1 MNKRRLLSAGL
12 VAALVGGMSVPSHA
26 QQVVIDPESIAH
38 QITEFNQLLQQ
49 YRVLMCQYQQLQ
61 AVTLAV
67 QHANPTIM
75 NTAPA
80 LQSSQM
86 QLPGSAAAAMPGL
99 TAGSSLTSA
108 GQPFFN
114 QNNLFTPQGTDFA
127 ATEMQRQQTAT
138 ANIQGEAQTGMTR
151 IAQRIASL
159 TQLAGSIQT
168 QPDVTAVAATSARI
182 SAEHLYIAN
191 EGNNISNLQL
201 MSNMQQQTSQQRAQQ
216 NSRMQTEQWGS
227 AASAQAGWGT
237 SQ

>member
-1 MNKRRLLSAGL
+1 MNHRRLVSAGL
-12 VAALVGGMSVPSHA
+12 IAAFLGWSATPARAVELTLDMTQAAHAVAELA
-26 QQVVIDPESIAH
+26 QLAQA
-38 QITEFNQLLQQ
+38 

-114 QNNLFTPQGTDFA
+114 QSTVYTSQGTDFA
-127 ATEMQRQQTAT
+127 STEMQRQQTAT

-159 TQLAGSIQT
+159 TQLAASIQT
-168 QPDVTAVAATSARI
+168 QPDVTAVAATNARI

-191 EGNNISNLQL
+191 EGNNIANLQL
-201 MSNMQQQTSQQRAQQ
+201 MSNMQQQTNQQRAQQ

-227 AASAQAGWGT
+227 ATSAQAGWGA